1 MCIFDKLDNIVNEYN
16 GIYQRTIKMK
26 PLEVK
31 TSTYIDFNVES
42 NDKDPEFKDF
52 DYVTISK

>member
-42 NDKDPEFKDF
+42 NDKDPEFKVF